1 MKKVKILLSDYDAN
15 NLGYFPGLFFLSY
28 KNWHIK
34 KVKTKKEKEKKM
46 NNTIIKGNG
55 ITFYK
60 ESPDS
65 DVCIDIDVDA
75 KIDTFQFVKN
85 GDIRSYKL
93 KESKK
98 CFPNVKKI
106 VIPDRMDI
114 DIPNSLFPNVRE
126 VDCVHYGN
134 YKSGKVLVR
143 EASYYTGAVLI
154 NTFFHQE
161 DEAVDLKGACEIAD
175 GAFEGCESIK
185 LTNAAGIRKCSNQA
199 FRNSAI
205 GRLRP
210 EKGKALLVGP
220 ILVDFDNTTE
230 EIIIPDNKQTI
241 TAVREGLNFE
251 NVKTITINKI
261 QSLINIQDS
270 LPADIKVV
278 LNEKKLI
285 DKDMFSAWRNIPEVE
300 LCDENPYYKSIDG
313 AIYTKDGSTIVKYP
327 SLRHGDVSIPEGV
340 NTIASNAFCGCKLK
354 KVAFPSTMRTILP
367 RAFYN
372 CPNLEKIDFGTGI
385 EDIGLGHGGSIVS
398 QCPLFKELE
407 LPSQVRTIAESAFE
421 ECDFE
426 QVKLN
431 EGLVQIYDNVFKT
444 RQQKKRKI
452 TLPASLLYIGA
463 HNFYGVHTVILNGN
477 HIPYGLVSA
486 ITLSYIDQDYYDTL
500 RGYIQI
506 ETPEKRFFL
515 PKYIATDVAK
525 KIDADLAVPSFRDIY
540 GDKLYDYGLEVEIKQ
555 QTAFAAYYNTPTDAL
570 KTYLRRTSKSFIT
583 KLMDAKDEKSLVEFV
598 KVGILTPKM
607 LNDTLKLAKE
617 HDMTTLMAYILK
629 VQQDSE
635 EGKTSFRL

>member
-1 MKKVKILLSDYDAN
+1 
-15 NLGYFPGLFFLSY
+15 
-28 KNWHIK
+28 
-34 KVKTKKEKEKKM
+34 M
-46 NNTIIKGNG
+46 NNTIIQGNG
-55 ITFYK
+55 VTFYK

-75 KIDTFQFVKN
+75 KVDTFQFIRNDK
-85 GDIRSYKL
+85 IRSYKL

-106 VIPDRMDI
+106 KISDKIDI
-114 DIPNSLFPNVRE
+114 DIPNSLFPNVKE
-126 VDCVHYGN
+126 VTCGYYADH
-134 YKSGKVLVR
+134 KSGKVLIR
-143 EASYYTGAVLI
+143 EGTYYNPGTVVT

-161 DEAVDLKGACEIAD
+161 NEAVDLKGACEIAD

-220 ILVDFDNTTE
+220 ILVDFDNTSE
-230 EIIIPDNKQTI
+230 DIIIPDSKQTI

-251 NVKTITINKI
+251 HVKTITINKI
-261 QSLINIQDS
+261 QSLINIQNS
-270 LPADIKVV
+270 LPTDIKVV

-285 DKDMFSAWRNIPEVE
+285 DKDMFSSWRNIPEVE

-313 AIYTKDGSTIVKYP
+313 AIYTKDGSTLVKYP
-327 SLRHGDVSIPEGV
+327 SLRHDDVSIPEGV

-354 KVAFPSTMRTILP
+354 KVVFPSTMRTILP

-385 EDIGLGHGGSIVS
+385 EDIGLGHGGSIIS

-426 QVKLN
+426 RVELN
-431 EGLVQIYDNVFKT
+431 EGLVQIYDNVFKA
-444 RQQKKRKI
+444 RHKKREI
-452 TLPASLLYIGA
+452 TLPSSLLYIGE
-463 HNFYGVHTVILNGN
+463 HNFYGTHTVILKSN

-486 ITLSYIDQDYYDTL
+486 ITSSYIDQDYYNTL

-506 ETPEKRFFL
+506 KTPEKSLFL
-515 PKYIATDVAK
+515 PKYIATDIAK

-540 GDKLYDYGLEVEIKQ
+540 GDKLYEYGAEVDIKQ
-555 QTAFAAYYNTPTDAL
+555 QTAFAAYYNSPTEAL
-570 KTYLRRTSKSFIT
+570 KTYLRRTSKSLIT

-629 VQQDSE
+629 VQQDLE
-635 EGKTSFRL
+635 EGKASFRL